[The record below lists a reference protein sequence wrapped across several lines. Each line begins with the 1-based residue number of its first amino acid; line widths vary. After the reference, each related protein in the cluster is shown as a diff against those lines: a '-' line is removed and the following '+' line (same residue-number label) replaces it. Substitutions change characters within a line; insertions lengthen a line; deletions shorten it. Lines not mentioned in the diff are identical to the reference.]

1 MMMICVREMMIC
13 VRDDDDVFYTY
24 SERRRRRRRRCFGF
38 VHYFL
43 RRERV
48 RPECRDMIPYPH
60 MTNATSPKLE
70 IAAFFVLDSKI
81 RTTVYNPNFFVF
93 ELYRVD

>member
-1 MMMICVREMMIC
+1 MMMMICVREMMIC

-48 RPECRDMIPYPH
+48 RPERRDMISYPH

-70 IAAFFVLDSKI
+70 IAAFFVLDSRI
-81 RTTVYNPNFFVF
+81 RNCIQSKFFCFVI
-93 ELYRVD
+93 